1 LAEAVSAPPL
11 RVRHEGAVA
20 WLTLDRPA
28 RHNALTLE
36 LLEALGAALAAVV
49 AGATTRVVVVS
60 GAGPSFC
67 SGADLVETAALLAG
81 ADRDDYLRRTFA
93 VLRTLD
99 ELPLPTIAAVH
110 GHVLAGGCEL
120 AMVCDL
126 VVAGIDAV
134 FGLPET
140 ELGMLPVVAL
150 TRGRARP
157 APGVLARMVLAGDRL
172 DAPQALRAGLA
183 DVLAPAGEHL
193 AEAARL
199 AEAIAERDATA
210 VAAATALMRAA
221 PDDAAALAAA
231 AQTMGVRR

>member
-1 LAEAVSAPPL
+1 VSAPPL

-36 LLEALGAALAAVV
+36 LLEALGAAA
-49 AGATTRVVVVS
+49 AGAVADGTTRVVVLH
-60 GAGPSFC
+60 GAGPSFS
-67 SGADLVETAALLAG
+67 SGADLAETKALLAD
-81 ADRDDYLRRTFA
+81 ADRDDYLHRTFA

-99 ELPLPTIAAVH
+99 ELALPTIAAVH

-126 VVAGIDAV
+126 VVAGADAV

-140 ELGMLPVVAL
+140 EVGMLPVVAL
-150 TRGRARP
+150 TRGRARL
-157 APGVLARMVLAGDRL
+157 APGRLAQMILAGDRL

-183 DVLAPAGEHL
+183 DLLAPAGEHV

-199 AEAIAERDATA
+199 AVAIARRDATA
-210 VAAATALMRAA
+210 VAAATALLRAA
-221 PDDAAALAAA
+221 PDDATALAAA
-231 AQTMGVRR
+231 ARTMGARR